1 MAANLQDRITDALSR
16 IRNNRVGANVLEA
29 EMVSDIATT
38 TDGKVRLS
46 LFLTADDD
54 ATVVRE
60 VRQSIQQIPGV
71 TDVRVDVK
79 DASQANARTSRSAP
93 KSAAPTPPPAK
104 PSASRALPV
113 MGQEPQS
120 QRAAVPA
127 PTPVAYPHLG
137 NIIAISSGKGGVGKS
152 TVASNLAIALAKQGA
167 RVGLMDAD
175 IYGPNIPR
183 MMGINAPPPVEN
195 EKIIPLQAHGVKIM
209 SLGFMIERDQPAI
222 WRGPIIMKIITQFVR
237 DVQWGELDYFLVD
250 MPPGTGDAQ
259 LSLVQATMVHGA
271 IIVTT
276 PQEVASGDALRGAK
290 MFERVAV
297 PVLGIVENMS
307 YFICPN
313 CAEKHRIFGSGGGKR
328 LADELDVPLLAEV
341 PFFPAVLEGADRG
354 EPIVVSE
361 PTTPAAVALLGL
373 AGRLSGL
380 LSGRDAAGVNAALT

>member
-1 MAANLQDRITDALSR
+1 MSANLQDRIADALSHV
-16 IRNNRVGANVLEA
+16 RNNRVGANVLEA
-29 EMVSDIATT
+29 EMVRDIATT
-38 TDGKVRLS
+38 IDGRVRLT
-46 LFLTADDD
+46 LFLSPEDN

-60 VRQSIQQIPGV
+60 VRQALQLVEGV

-79 DASQANARTSRSAP
+79 DASQANTVPKREQRPALKQSVAP
-93 KSAAPTPPPAK
+93 ATAK
-104 PSASRALPV
+104 PGASRALPV
-113 MGQEPQS
+113 IGQEPQS

-152 TVASNLAIALAKQGA
+152 TVATNLAVALAQQGA

-183 MMGINAPPPVEN
+183 MMGVNAPPPVEN

-222 WRGPIIMKIITQFVR
+222 WRGPIIMKIITQFLR

-290 MFERVAV
+290 MFQRVAV
-297 PVLGIVENMS
+297 PVLGVVENMS
-307 YFICPN
+307 HFICPH
-313 CAEKHRIFGSGGGKR
+313 CDEKHRIFGSGGGRR
-328 LADELDVPLLAEV
+328 LAEELDVPLLGEI
-341 PFFPAVLEGADRG
+341 PFFAAVLSGGDRG
-354 EPIVVSE
+354 DPIVVCE
-361 PTTPAAVALLGL
+361 PATPAAKALIDL

-380 LSGRDAAGVNAALT
+380 LAGSAAAGVSG

>member
-1 MAANLQDRITDALSR
+1 MSANLHDRITDALSHV
-16 IRNNRVGANVLEA
+16 RNNRVGANVLEA

-38 TDGKVRLS
+38 TEGRVRLT
-46 LFLTADDD
+46 LFLDPDDN

-60 VRQSIQQIPGV
+60 VRQALQLVEGV

-79 DASQANARTSRSAP
+79 DASQASTAPSRTQRQVTNPATAPAAP
-93 KSAAPTPPPAK
+93 KTGG
-104 PSASRALPV
+104 SRALPV

-152 TVASNLAIALAKQGA
+152 TVATNLAVALAQQGA

-183 MMGINAPPPVEN
+183 MMGVNAPPPVEN
-195 EKIIPLQAHGVKIM
+195 EKIIPLQAYGVKIM

-222 WRGPIIMKIITQFVR
+222 WRGPIIMKIITQFLR

-290 MFERVAV
+290 MFQRVAV
-297 PVLGIVENMS
+297 PVLGVVENMS
-307 YFICPN
+307 HFICPN
-313 CAEKHRIFGSGGGKR
+313 CDEKHRIFGSGGGKR
-328 LADELDVPLLAEV
+328 LAEELDVPLLGEI
-341 PFFPAVLEGADRG
+341 PFFPAVLSGADRG
-354 EPIVVSE
+354 DPIVVSE
-361 PTTPAAVALLGL
+361 PATPAAKALIDL
-373 AGRLSGL
+373 AGRLNGL
-380 LSGRDAAGVNAALT
+380 LAGSAAAGVSA